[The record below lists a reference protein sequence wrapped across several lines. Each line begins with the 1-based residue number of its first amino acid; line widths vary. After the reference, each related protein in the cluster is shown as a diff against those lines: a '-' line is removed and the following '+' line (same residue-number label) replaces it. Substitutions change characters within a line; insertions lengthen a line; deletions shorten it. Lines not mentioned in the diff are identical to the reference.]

1 MPFFLWRTDAANTW
15 VKGKVTLVID
25 DHHNGNGHCHQ
36 CDEPRYGDGLD
47 LVARTKVISIT
58 EAAKVVADV
67 LALPLPE
74 PKPTRQT
81 REDKHSASAWF

>member
-1 MPFFLWRTDAANTW
+1 M
-15 VKGKVTLVID
+15 
-25 DHHNGNGHCHQ
+25 
-36 CDEPRYGDGLD
+36 
-47 LVARTKVISIT
+47 ISIT